1 MVMKGKTKQSSRHVE
16 AVLAACD
23 IVDSFLHIPNQTLK
37 QIIDQTRLTRN
48 RVMRLVGTLESRQYL
63 LRDSMTGTYSLGPR
77 IMSLGRVY
85 ERQSTLVNLAKPI
98 LRELASTTGES
109 AFVYVLD
116 NTECVVLAREE
127 GTSDVRLVVDVGQ
140 RIPIHL
146 GASGK
151 VLLAFGPKEVRD
163 KVLNRR
169 YMSKQAPGAIIEP
182 FRLSDDLDRVKT
194 QGYACSRGERIP
206 DAGGIAAPIF
216 GLENCFLG
224 ALGIAG
230 PIHRFTPEILPERIK
245 LVIVAATELTRKSG
259 GFQAS
264 PSKSNDGLESPA
276 RRFVS

>member
-1 MVMKGKTKQSSRHVE
+1 VAIKGKIRQCTRHVE

-23 IVDSFLHIPNQTLK
+23 IVDSFLCIPNQTLK

-48 RVMRLVGTLESRQYL
+48 RVMRLTGTLEARQYL

-85 ERQSTLVNLAKPI
+85 ERQSNLVSLAKPI
-98 LRELASTTGES
+98 LRKLASTTGES

-116 NTECVVLAREE
+116 NTDCVVLAREE
-127 GTSDVRLVVDVGQ
+127 GTSDVRLVVDEGQ

-151 VLLAFGPKEVRD
+151 VLLAFGPKEARE
-163 KVLNRR
+163 KVLNSR
-169 YMSKQAPGAIIEP
+169 YLSKQASGAIIDP
-182 FRLSDDLDRVKT
+182 LRLSDDLNRVKT
-194 QGYACSRGERIP
+194 QGFAFSRGERIP
-206 DAGGIAAPIF
+206 DAAGIVAPIF

-245 LVIVAATELTRKSG
+245 FVMTAAAELTRKSG
-259 GFQAS
+259 GFPAL
-264 PSKSNDGLESPA
+264 PSKSNRRLESSS
-276 RRFVS
+276 R